1 MLLALLRKP
10 LCTSTCIM
18 AHAVTTPHND
28 EEKLH
33 RLHWHSEMERNR
45 TVHHVAA
52 TKVANYFAKLA
63 KLP

>member
-1 MLLALLRKP
+1 M
-10 LCTSTCIM
+10 S
-18 AHAVTTPHND
+18 VTTPHTD